1 MSRFI
6 DYKAPFLGAMV
17 VAFLSFKYA
26 YTLGPLKELQEFIK
40 SFVEFGS
47 LCFGVLLTFFGIVIQ
62 SSSETIRQMKSRAK
76 NFNRFIVY
84 NRNMIIF
91 SLVLTVCAY
100 ILGNL
105 NFWKITTYSISEL
118 VISIFFGALVYFLYG
133 LLYLLLIFFNLLR
146 QHENYFHRCL
156 FVSSYDT
163 WYREQMF
170 GRIFGSFQSRSE
182 NERNDDMQVVG

>member
-1 MSRFI
+1 MNRIF
-6 DYKAPFLGAMV
+6 DYRVPFWMAIG
-17 VAFLSFKYA
+17 VAFLFFKYV
-26 YTLGPLKELQEFIK
+26 GISGQEKMYQDFMK

-62 SSSETIRQMKSRAK
+62 SSSETIRQMKRRVK
-76 NFNRFIVY
+76 TFNRFIVY

-146 QHENYFHRCL
+146 QHEN
-156 FVSSYDT
+156 
-163 WYREQMF
+163 
-170 GRIFGSFQSRSE
+170 
-182 NERNDDMQVVG
+182 

>member
-1 MSRFI
+1 MSRFF

-17 VAFLSFKYA
+17 VAFLSFKYV
-26 YTLGPLKELQEFIK
+26 YILGSLEELQEFIK
-40 SFVEFGS
+40 SFVDFGS

-133 LLYLLLIFFNLLR
+133 LLYLLLIFFNLLH
-146 QHENYFHRCL
+146 QHEN
-156 FVSSYDT
+156 
-163 WYREQMF
+163 
-170 GRIFGSFQSRSE
+170 
-182 NERNDDMQVVG
+182 